1 MIRKLERALVPGLL
15 LAAIYYAVF
24 GGEYSIFELQGARE
38 SLQEERQALV
48 RVHAE
53 IDSLAASAD
62 SLAND
67 GATIERIAREE
78 FGMIREGETL
88 YRFVDGDQVVGERE
102 TEADER

>member
-1 MIRKLERALVPGLL
+1 MIAKLERALVPALL

-38 SLQEERQALV
+38 SLQEERQSLV
-48 RVHAE
+48 RVQADIHA
-53 IDSLAASAD
+53 LAVSAD

-67 GATIERIAREE
+67 AGTIERIAREE

-88 YRFVDGDQVVGERE
+88 YRFVDGDQIVLERD